1 MKQEENYK
9 ISLAES
15 ALKGKATIAQQPAIT
30 FVQAL
35 QQAQRLKQHSN
46 IEQKL
51 KKSRVNY

>member
-1 MKQEENYK
+1 MKQEEKYR

-15 ALKGKATIAQQPAIT
+15 ALRGKAIIVQQPVIS

-35 QQAQRLKQHSN
+35 QQAQQLKKNSN

-51 KKSRVNY
+51 KKSSINY